1 MGKVVRILQ
10 INISVK
16 DVIRQMKLNRM
27 DKMNH
32 LNPEEEFIGYEAY
45 CAIPQTERHKIKLGG
60 DFLKRG
66 I

>member
-1 MGKVVRILQ
+1 LQ
-10 INISVK
+10 IIISVK
-16 DVIRQMKLNRM
+16 DFIRQTKLNRM

-32 LNPEEEFIGYEAY
+32 LNPEEVFIGYEAY
-45 CAIPQTERHKIKLGG
+45 CAIPQTERHKINLGG

>member
-1 MGKVVRILQ
+1 MQ
-10 INISVK
+10 IIISVK
-16 DVIRQMKLNRM
+16 DFIRQTKLNRM

-32 LNPEEEFIGYEAY
+32 LNPEEVFIGYEAY
-45 CAIPQTERHKIKLGG
+45 CAIPQTERHKINMGE

>member
-1 MGKVVRILQ
+1 
-10 INISVK
+10 
-16 DVIRQMKLNRM
+16 M

-32 LNPEEEFIGYEAY
+32 LNPEEVFIGYEAY
-45 CAIPQTERHKIKLGG
+45 CAIPQTERHKINLGG